1 MRTLGFTDYDVDVL
15 APEEYLRQIAR
26 LSTVTVRVGWL
37 KWRIIVN
44 KTWIAARIATQ
55 LLRTVW
61 NTTRLE
67 KMLSCGADD
76 VDRLAHHEL
85 VRSLDSRRE
94 LYKKVADLHSCVLS
108 VDDGE
113 QSALVPTILRL
124 LDEFL
129 LVVDDMVET
138 LELCVDPEVR
148 EQIGNEI
155 QRIADSGS
163 PDIHV
168 RTSA

>member
-1 MRTLGFTDYDVDVL
+1 M
-15 APEEYLRQIAR
+15 
-26 LSTVTVRVGWL
+26 
-37 KWRIIVN
+37 
-44 KTWIAARIATQ
+44 
-55 LLRTVW
+55 
-61 NTTRLE
+61 
-67 KMLSCGADD
+67 
-76 VDRLAHHEL
+76 
-85 VRSLDSRRE
+85 
-94 LYKKVADLHSCVLS
+94 LS